1 MMRFRLYFD
10 KDKETEWL
18 NEMSRQG
25 YALTGLCMGF
35 YSFERCEPGEYVYQV
50 DFTDGFFRV
59 SSDYREFMAEAGV
72 ELVCL
77 WGYWVILRKRAS
89 EGAFE
94 LYTDVESSIEHYTKI
109 RRMFKAV
116 TCLEIICLFMEIFGA
131 IQGSR
136 AALCG
141 MWLIAAFVVGF
152 LKELMHLKEI
162 LAELRGRIGETEECG
177 LPGGRRKLSLF
188 LCAGMCLNSCALLL
202 QDNAALADGY
212 FRGFV
217 QGLAIVFMLAG
228 IVSTCIKRK

>member
-25 YALTGLCMGF
+25 YALTGFCMGF

-109 RRMFKAV
+109 RRMFKAAA
-116 TCLEIICLFMEIFGA
+116 CLEIICLFMEIDRK
-131 IQGSR
+131 S
-136 AALCG
+136 
-141 MWLIAAFVVGF
+141 VV
-152 LKELMHLKEI
+152 
-162 LAELRGRIGETEECG
+162 
-177 LPGGRRKLSLF
+177 
-188 LCAGMCLNSCALLL
+188 
-202 QDNAALADGY
+202 
-212 FRGFV
+212 
-217 QGLAIVFMLAG
+217 
-228 IVSTCIKRK
+228 